1 MRLVISLQEQPRSII
16 TKSTSNMNAQ
26 TFNNLP
32 TVKKR
37 VELLLSRYDDLRD
50 SDNKLITIMWYHEIG
65 IDKCHEMSAIDFLQM
80 FSEGKLTSAESIRR
94 CRQKLQEENE
104 HLRGKMYSQRKTD
117 GEVIRTK
124 INQL

>member
-1 MRLVISLQEQPRSII
+1 
-16 TKSTSNMNAQ
+16 MNAQ

-37 VELLLSRYDDLRD
+37 VEIFLFESEHLRD
-50 SDNKLITIMWYHEIG
+50 SDQKLIASYWYYEIG
-65 IDKCHEMSAIDFLQM
+65 GANFSAMTAHDLLKK

-104 HLRGKMYSQRKTD
+104 HLRGKMYNQRKTD

-124 INQL
+124 IHEL